1 MRRYRLAMVLA
12 PCLLATALMAQ
23 PPAGEQAAPPAA
35 GRGGRGGQGGGG
47 GRGGGAR
54 RGGFTQFTR
63 PLAPQDVLARG
74 QGLYETNCASC
85 HAADM
90 RGTDKGTRLLRS
102 QTSLNDQH
110 GELVGKAVAEHNPKI
125 NLIEADTT
133 AIAEYI
139 HSVLATTGGQ
149 GSPPGRN
156 PTVKLDVLVGDAK
169 AGARYFDKVCARC
182 HSVATDLKGLAT
194 KFSEPRALQNAW
206 VAGAAGANPFGGGRG
221 GGGAGNPVTVTM
233 ADGSKLEG
241 KLVRRDDF
249 IAILT
254 LADGTRKSIARHDGV
269 PKVEVKDPNEAHKK
283 MILEVDDPENK
294 NMHDIT
300 AYLATLK

>member
-1 MRRYRLAMVLA
+1 MAMA
-12 PCLLATALMAQ
+12 PSLLATALMAQ
-23 PPAGEQAAPPAA
+23 PPAGQQTAPPAA

-47 GRGGGAR
+47 RAGGAR

-85 HAADM
+85 HAKDL

-102 QTSLNDQH
+102 LTSLDDKH
-110 GELVGKAVAEHNPKI
+110 GELIGKAVADHNPKI
-125 NLIEADTT
+125 NLIEADNV

-156 PTVKLDVLVGDAK
+156 PTVPLNILVGDAK

-182 HSVATDLKGLAT
+182 HSVANDLKGLAT
-194 KFSEPRALQNAW
+194 KFPEPRSLQNAW
-206 VAGAAGANPFGGGRG
+206 VAGQAGANPFGGGRG

-249 IAILT
+249 LVILT

-269 PKVEVKDPNEAHKK
+269 PKVDVTDPNAAHKK

-294 NMHDIT
+294 NLHDIT